1 MGVTMDGQSANRQ
14 SAKGRA
20 ARCLSERLESLQQA
34 GLTHLSKA
42 RPKQHAV
49 IATTEGIVAAPGAA
63 KTIAD
68 HVTAQA
74 AVPVLPA
81 ATIPSAAAE
90 RTPLQAPAAI
100 RPVPAAERP
109 AKLEII
115 RREVAACTR
124 CAELVSTR
132 TQTVFGVGN
141 LHARLMFIGEA
152 PGADEDRQGEP
163 FVGKAGQL
171 LTKIIEAC
179 RLTRE
184 EVYIANI
191 LKCRPPGNR
200 NPEPDEVKNCRGYL
214 DRQLAII
221 RPEYICCL
229 GAVAAKS
236 LLNTEATIGRMRGRF
251 YQYEGIPVLCTY
263 HPAYLLRN
271 PSAKRD
277 VWEDMK
283 LLMGR
288 MGVTL

>member
-1 MGVTMDGQSANRQ
+1 MDRQ
-14 SAKGRA
+14 TAKSRA
-20 ARCLSERLESLQQA
+20 LRGAADRLESLQQA
-34 GLTHLSKA
+34 GLTHLRKA
-42 RPKQHAV
+42 RPRKTVVALEGSTTVAASITIAADIASTTIEALQ
-49 IATTEGIVAAPGAA
+49 IATIPPTVAAAAPQIVAA
-63 KTIAD
+63 AD
-68 HVTAQA
+68 
-74 AVPVLPA
+74 
-81 ATIPSAAAE
+81 
-90 RTPLQAPAAI
+90 
-100 RPVPAAERP
+100 RP
-109 AKLEII
+109 AQLDII

-124 CAELVSTR
+124 CAELAATR

-141 LHARLMFIGEA
+141 VNARLVFIGEA

-179 RLTRE
+179 RMTRD

-200 NPEPDEVKNCRGYL
+200 NPLPDEVQNCRGYL
-214 DRQLAII
+214 NRQLAII
-221 RPEYICCL
+221 RPEFICCL
-229 GAVAAKS
+229 GSVAAKS
-236 LLNTEATIGRMRGRF
+236 LLNTEETIGRMRGRF
-251 YQYEGIPVLCTY
+251 YLYEGIPVLCTY

-288 MGVTL
+288 MGVVL

>member
-1 MGVTMDGQSANRQ
+1 MDGQSAKRQ
-14 SAKGRA
+14 PAKSRA

-42 RPKQHAV
+42 RPKKTAV
-49 IATTEGIVAAPGAA
+49 MAE
-63 KTIAD
+63 
-68 HVTAQA
+68 
-74 AVPVLPA
+74 
-81 ATIPSAAAE
+81 SAAAVAAAVETEIVAVAAQPKKRCQEPISGSE
-90 RTPLQAPAAI
+90 RTANLGNEKS
-100 RPVPAAERP
+100 VPDTFSSAAERP

-124 CAELVSTR
+124 CAELAATR

-141 LHARLMFIGEA
+141 LNARLMFVGEA

-179 RLTRE
+179 RMTRDD
-184 EVYIANI
+184 VYIANI

-221 RPEYICCL
+221 RPDYICCL
-229 GAVAAKS
+229 GSVAAKS
-236 LLNTEATIGRMRGRF
+236 LLNTETTIGRMRGRF
-251 YQYEGIPVLCTY
+251 YEYEGIPVLCTY

-283 LLMGR
+283 LLMAR
-288 MGVTL
+288 MGVEL

>member
-1 MGVTMDGQSANRQ
+1 MNRQ
-14 SAKGRA
+14 SIEARA
-20 ARCLSERLESLQQA
+20 ARCLSDRLESLQQA
-34 GLTHLSKA
+34 GMTHLPRA
-42 RPKQHAV
+42 APRA
-49 IATTEGIVAAPGAA
+49 IATEAAAAPPNATSSQLSAEVALASVAVVVAAESPAR
-63 KTIAD
+63 TAD
-68 HVTAQA
+68 
-74 AVPVLPA
+74 
-81 ATIPSAAAE
+81 E
-90 RTPLQAPAAI
+90 PAAI
-100 RPVPAAERP
+100 RSMPAGERL

-124 CAELVSTR
+124 CAELAATR

-141 LHARLMFIGEA
+141 INARLMFIGEA

-179 RLTRE
+179 RMKRE

-200 NPEPDEVKNCRGYL
+200 NPEPDEVQNCRGYL

-221 RPEYICCL
+221 RPEFICCL
-229 GAVAAKS
+229 GAIAAKS
-236 LLNTEATIGRMRGRF
+236 LLATEASIGRMRGRF

-283 LLMGR
+283 LLMQR
-288 MGVTL
+288 MGVIL